1 MRIAPGYSSLLR
13 KFIPDIVFIKKFSLR
28 QFLDICRATKFEL
41 FGLILIPMKKA
52 DLGNIRGWRKVISF
66 TDTNISG
73 IKRLSRAQIDFA
85 LERGAKKEY

>member
-1 MRIAPGYSSLLR
+1 
-13 KFIPDIVFIKKFSLR
+13 
-28 QFLDICRATKFEL
+28 
-41 FGLILIPMKKA
+41 MKKA